1 MARFGILVLLL
12 APAGLAAQTPF
23 APLGLK
29 VGKVPDSLYAQLPQ
43 LPKDQC
49 CLVEDVEPD
58 SRAARVGLR
67 RFDVI
72 VSLDK
77 KTVADARS
85 LEEQLGRLKKGQ
97 KALLSVVRA
106 GKKIAL
112 PVDAHR
118 TDNADA
124 NLKASAKGGEPPA
137 VTIQFQPMDHGRLN
151 LVLTYASAVTG
162 KMERLAYIGQLAE
175 IERQIQTDFRE
186 QRLPERVQDLVEV
199 ALERVRTINESQ
211 K

>member
-1 MARFGILVLLL
+1 MSRFAVLVLLL
-12 APAGLAAQTPF
+12 APAGLAAQTPV

-49 CLVEDVEPD
+49 CLVEDVESE

-67 RFDVI
+67 RFDII

-85 LEEQLGRLKKGQ
+85 LEEQLSRLKKGQ

-118 TDNADA
+118 TDNDA
-124 NLKASAKGGEPPA
+124 NPKAAAKGGEPPA

>member
-1 MARFGILVLLL
+1 
-12 APAGLAAQTPF
+12 
-23 APLGLK
+23 
-29 VGKVPDSLYAQLPQ
+29 
-43 LPKDQC
+43 
-49 CLVEDVEPD
+49 
-58 SRAARVGLR
+58 
-67 RFDVI
+67 
-72 VSLDK
+72 
-77 KTVADARS
+77 VADAKS
-85 LEEQLGRLKKGQ
+85 LDEQLGRLKKGQ

-106 GKKIAL
+106 GKKMAL

-118 TDNADA
+118 ADNASADA
-124 NLKASAKGGEPPA
+124 NPAKAAAKGGEPPA

-151 LVLTYASAVTG
+151 LVLTCASAVTG

-199 ALERVRTINESQ
+199 ALERVRTISQ